1 MWLQRDRHNG
11 VTFIYLSNMEHILV
25 MAWLKG
31 DRKDTF
37 YNVITWAEEKKDISF
52 IMCNLA

>member
-1 MWLQRDRHNG
+1 MGLQRDRHNG

-31 DRKDTF
+31 GRKDTF